1 MTNDAFV
8 LGDLKLNPG
17 IVRRD
22 TYLGIHSGREL
33 SKFEVNLS
41 TGTPAQTASVEQ
53 LLEKKRVQCFDP
65 EQQRAF
71 DVELTLQSSS
81 YQSGRP
87 EKRFSIAASEIDTWP
102 VVENVEI
109 EGIRFAVSQYRETDE
124 GEGRVGRHAI
134 LTLNDEELR
143 QLRQL
148 VRPGRVSVRRVGVDT
163 EPLSLRFGGMQCWSE
178 NTVGDQGKIKQIVRF
193 YSADPDPKS
202 PPFASAV
209 IQQNTA
215 LLAIEAAHKLNC
227 LVDELR
233 RNGVLSEKKAS
244 EYRVVVKAPNAE
256 QDVFDDWWWRL
267 DKVRDA
273 SDYL

>member
-1 MTNDAFV
+1 MTNDAFL

-22 TYLGIHSGREL
+22 RYLGIHSGREL
-33 SKFEVNLS
+33 SKFEVNVS
-41 TGTPAQTASVEQ
+41 TATPAQTASVEQ

-87 EKRFSIAASEIDTWP
+87 EKRFSISASEIDTWP
-102 VVENVEI
+102 AVETLEI
-109 EGIRFAVSQYRETDE
+109 EGVRFTVSQYRETDE
-124 GEGRVGRHAI
+124 GGGHVGRHAM
-134 LTLNDEELR
+134 LKLDEE
-143 QLRQL
+143 QLRQVRLL
-148 VRPGRVSVRRVGVDT
+148 VKPGRVSVRRVGIDV

-178 NTVGDQGKIKQIVRF
+178 DTTNDQKEIQQIIRL
-193 YSADPDPKS
+193 YSVDPDQKS
-202 PPFASAV
+202 PEFASAV
-209 IQQNTA
+209 IQHNTA
-215 LLAIEAAHKLNC
+215 LLAIEAAHKLNG

-233 RNGVLSEKKAS
+233 RNGVLSEEKAS
-244 EYRVVVKAPNAE
+244 EYRVVVKATNAE